1 MKYGI
6 IKENGFS
13 RHADNPSTSLRN
25 NMKLKYL
32 SILCIAG
39 AALLTSCSAKKDIT
53 YFQNLEAG
61 QEVTLPIS
69 HQIKLEPGDKLSI
82 VVTTGD
88 PRLNALF
95 NLHNPRVEAKTDQSL
110 NESVT
115 SSTEDRVSI
124 YTLDST
130 GAIQFPLLGKLNLSG
145 RTREQ
150 TAEYIRR
157 ELISRDLAKNPT
169 VSVEFLNQGV
179 TVLGEVSR
187 AGRVDLVREDF
198 TILDA
203 LAACG
208 DLTIYGERENVKV
221 LREENGLEKVYVI
234 NLTDG
239 RSVLNSPVYYL
250 QPKDIIYVEPNSTKA
265 RTATPNGNSMLTPSF
280 WISIASFLMTTAV
293 LVTSKI

>member
-124 YTLDST
+124 YTLDSK

-150 TAEYIRR
+150 TAE
-157 ELISRDLAKNPT
+157 
-169 VSVEFLNQGV
+169 
-179 TVLGEVSR
+179 
-187 AGRVDLVREDF
+187 
-198 TILDA
+198 
-203 LAACG
+203 
-208 DLTIYGERENVKV
+208 
-221 LREENGLEKVYVI
+221 
-234 NLTDG
+234 
-239 RSVLNSPVYYL
+239 
-250 QPKDIIYVEPNSTKA
+250 
-265 RTATPNGNSMLTPSF
+265 
-280 WISIASFLMTTAV
+280 
-293 LVTSKI
+293 